1 MPHAKRPSAAKN
13 AQRAAQKL
21 AALKQS
27 GPLVRRLHSS
37 GTKTAGVRGP
47 GHLLHTRLPLP
58 MPCEFFVKCRAAV
71 DGHTYPSSTP
81 RTALNVSPISAWITR
96 SA

>member
-1 MPHAKRPSAAKN
+1 MPHAKRSSAAKN

-27 GPLVRRLHSS
+27 GPLARRLHSS

-47 GHLLHTRLPLP
+47 GHLLHPRLPSP
-58 MPCEFFVKCRAAV
+58 SQCEFYYQTSFV
-71 DGHTYPSSTP
+71 
-81 RTALNVSPISAWITR
+81 
-96 SA
+96 